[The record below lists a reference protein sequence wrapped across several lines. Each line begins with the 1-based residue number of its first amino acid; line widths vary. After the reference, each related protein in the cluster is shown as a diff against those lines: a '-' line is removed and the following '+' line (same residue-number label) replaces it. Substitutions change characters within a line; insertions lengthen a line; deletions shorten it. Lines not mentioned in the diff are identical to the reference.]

1 MVAPVVAAAGAAVV
15 NNSSRDRNQND
26 SPSFLDRILQF
37 GLIAGVILIVL
48 LVIGVAIVG
57 YYVLPTVIETGEAA
71 TNFIGNLLDPSGTPT
86 AGEVV
91 LGLLIPPY
99 GLYAIGSR
107 ILG

>member
-15 NNSSRDRNQND
+15 NNNSRDRNQND

-37 GLIAGVILIVL
+37 GLIAGVILIVA
-48 LVIGVAIVG
+48 LVVGVAIIG
-57 YYVLPTVIETGEAA
+57 YYVLPTVLNVGEGAVDLV
-71 TNFIGNLLDPSGTPT
+71 GDLLDPSGTPT

-91 LGLLIPPY
+91 LSLVFPPY